1 MTDGL
6 LKTELL
12 CHSLWEGE
20 MKIQLPFL
28 PEGRVFY
35 LHFTMPTEARIE
47 GLFVVERRLDMYD
60 TREGGYLQR
69 LRIKPYEEGEDELD
83 TGSEDLSTPDA

>member
-1 MTDGL
+1 MSNGL

-12 CHSLWEGE
+12 CFDLWEGD
-20 MKIQLPFL
+20 MKVQLPYM

-47 GLFVVERRLDMYD
+47 GLFVVDRRLDMYD

-69 LRIKPYEEGEDELD
+69 LRIKPYEEGEDALD
-83 TGSEDLSTPDA
+83 MGTTTETP

>member
-1 MTDGL
+1 MSSSL

-12 CHSLWEGE
+12 CFDLWEGE
-20 MKIQLPFL
+20 MKVQLPYL

-69 LRIKPYEEGEDELD
+69 LRIKPFEEGQDSLD
-83 TGSEDLSTPDA
+83 MGSSDS